1 MSWRRS
7 TGRTSVSASAY
18 HRRFRPATSAWP
30 SRSKPSRTI
39 SQARSVRRTQARRP
53 GAAPSEPRIFRCAL
67 IARVGIAWCM
77 ASIIC
82 SSPST
87 PVAFPL
93 AGAVR
98 SVRQTCAPPGRTNG
112 LTERLYSGLSAPED
126 QGMNILSP
134 LVGIH
139 DLEIDQM
146 PDHAK
151 FVGDAVAAQHIARH
165 ARDFQ
170 RLAAGIALEQ

>member
-1 MSWRRS
+1 
-7 TGRTSVSASAY
+7 
-18 HRRFRPATSAWP
+18 
-30 SRSKPSRTI
+30 
-39 SQARSVRRTQARRP
+39 
-53 GAAPSEPRIFRCAL
+53 
-67 IARVGIAWCM
+67 M

-139 DLEIDQM
+139 DLEIRSEEHTSELQSPCNLVCRLLLEKKIPPTASRLHVHLTFM
-146 PDHAK
+146 PHS
-151 FVGDAVAAQHIARH
+151 H
-165 ARDFQ
+165 
-170 RLAAGIALEQ
+170 LACAC